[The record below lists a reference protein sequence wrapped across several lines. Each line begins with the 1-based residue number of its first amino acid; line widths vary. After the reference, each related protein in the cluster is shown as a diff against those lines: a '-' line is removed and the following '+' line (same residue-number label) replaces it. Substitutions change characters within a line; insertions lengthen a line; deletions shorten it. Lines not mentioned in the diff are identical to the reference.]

1 MSFREMNIKE
11 EYRSLQDDMIKEFYC
26 PLLKVSKKYQRA
38 VGFFSSSA
46 LLEISKGIAGLIEN
60 GGTIE
65 LIASPKLSQEDV
77 EAIEKGMVLR
87 EELITKRL
95 NESIKEPENELE
107 EKRLNLLTNL
117 IAQGKLEIKIAILS
131 KNNKIGIYHE
141 KMGLLTDLEGNV
153 IVFTGSMNE
162 SNTAFVH
169 NCEVVDVFRSWES
182 EAEAGRVSKKQQT
195 FQDMWK
201 NQAFGMEI
209 LDFPQASAQK
219 LFQYRKDEEIDLTL
233 DKEFEERKQ
242 KEIVLDETPQKEKL
256 RKPGIPDWVNIREYQ
271 ENAIKAWKDNDYIGI
286 FDMATGTGKTYT
298 GIAAICKLYEELDGN
313 LVVVIV
319 CPFQHLVE
327 QWLEDLEVF
336 GIEPIVAYGV
346 PKYKDYPKKL
356 RKAIFEYNLG
366 TRKFISLITTLDTF
380 SSENIQGQ
388 LKNIKQNLLLVVDE
402 AHNIGAKSY
411 RELLTSKYT
420 YRLALSATF
429 DRHNDTEGTESLYDF
444 FGEKCIEYT
453 LEQAIK
459 EGMLTKYKYY
469 PIPVYL
475 TDDELEEYNR
485 ISAEIQKNLM
495 FDKKGK
501 TKLNE
506 RGKQLAI
513 KRARIVAGAENKIP
527 ALLQAI
533 EKYRGEQHI
542 LIYCGATKMQENGR
556 DDIYQGE
563 IRQID
568 KITRC
573 LGFDLNM
580 KVAQFTSRE
589 NAVKRK
595 QLKEEFAIGEEI
607 QALVAIKCL
616 DEGVNVPAIKTAFI
630 LASTTNPKEY
640 IQRRGR
646 VLRLFPGK
654 EYAEIFDFVTL
665 PRDLEL
671 VPYLSQEEFKY
682 DSSLVKNELNR
693 MEEFQRLSENS
704 YDSFEFIWKLKETYN
719 LYQEEEEEDEP
730 GISV

>member
-1 MSFREMNIKE
+1 MNFREMNIKE

-46 LLEISKGIAGLIEN
+46 LVEISKGIAGLIEN

-65 LIASPKLSQEDV
+65 LIASPKLSEEDV

-87 EELITKRL
+87 EEMIAHRI
-95 NESIKEPENELE
+95 NEAMEEPADELE

-117 IAQGKLEIKIAILS
+117 IAQKKLEIKIAILN
-131 KNNKIGIYHE
+131 KDNKIGIYHE
-141 KMGLLTDLEGNV
+141 KMGLLTDLEGNTV
-153 IVFTGSMNE
+153 AFSGSMNE

-182 EAEAGRVSKKQQT
+182 KAEAGRVSKKQQV
-195 FQDMWK
+195 FQNMWQ
-201 NQAFGMEI
+201 NQVSGMEI
-209 LDFPQASAQK
+209 LDFPKASEQK

-233 DKEFEERKQ
+233 DKEFEEV
-242 KEIVLDETPQKEKL
+242 KETKETDVSVKEKL
-256 RKPGIPDWVNIREYQ
+256 MHPGIPKWVEIREYQ
-271 ENAIKAWKDNDYIGI
+271 KNAIKAWKNNDYIGI

-298 GIAAICKLYEELDGN
+298 GIAAICKLYEESNGN
-313 LVVVIV
+313 LAVVIV

-336 GIEPIVAYGV
+336 GIDPIVAYSAQ
-346 PKYKDYPKKL
+346 KYKDYPKKL
-356 RKAIFEYNLG
+356 RKSIFEYNLG

-380 SSENIQGQ
+380 SSEKIQGH

-459 EGMLTKYKYY
+459 EGMLTKYRYY

-475 TDDELEEYNR
+475 TNDELEEYKR

-527 ALLQAI
+527 ALLQTI
-533 EKYRGEQHI
+533 EKYKEDQHI
-542 LIYCGATKMQENGR
+542 LIYCGATKIQENGR

-589 NAVKRK
+589 NAIKRK
-595 QLKEEFAIGEEI
+595 QLKEEFSIGEEI

-646 VLRLFPGK
+646 VLRLSPGK
-654 EYAEIFDFVTL
+654 ECAEIFDFVTL
-665 PRDLEL
+665 PRELEL

-682 DSSLVKNELNR
+682 DCSLVKNELNR

-704 YDSFEFIWKLKETYN
+704 YDSFEFIWKLKEAYK
-719 LYQEEEEEDEP
+719 LYQEEEENHEP